1 MDKKTNE
8 VSHLFEKEYEASA
21 KGAAAKVHFLQ
32 ENPLGYV
39 MVSLLG
45 GAYLG
50 FGILL
55 TYAIE
60 SYLGPQPSAHIVMG
74 ISFSVALSLV
84 IMAGAEMFTGDAFI
98 LYNGL
103 RRKTVTAGDVAKL
116 LVVCYIGNWLGALI
130 LSAIFYG
137 TGLDTGAMAKA
148 LTDAAAL
155 KMTLP
160 PLEIFC
166 RGILC
171 NVLVCLAVWC
181 TFRCHSDS
189 AKLIMIFWCL
199 YVFYTLGFGHCIA
212 NMTLMTLAMLAP
224 HPDTVN
230 LTNYFYNLVCVT
242 AGNVAGAIFF
252 VSLPYGL
259 ASRRRP

>member
-1 MDKKTNE
+1 
-8 VSHLFEKEYEASA
+8 
-21 KGAAAKVHFLQ
+21 
-32 ENPLGYV
+32 
-39 MVSLLG
+39 
-45 GAYLG
+45 
-50 FGILL
+50 
-55 TYAIE
+55 
-60 SYLGPQPSAHIVMG
+60 
-74 ISFSVALSLV
+74 
-84 IMAGAEMFTGDAFI
+84 
-98 LYNGL
+98 
-103 RRKTVTAGDVAKL
+103 
-116 LVVCYIGNWLGALI
+116 
-130 LSAIFYG
+130 
-137 TGLDTGAMAKA
+137 MAKA

-181 TFRCHSDS
+181 TFRCHSDN

>member
-1 MDKKTNE
+1 MSN
-8 VSHLFEKEYEASA
+8 LFEKEYEASA
-21 KGAAAKVHFLQ
+21 HGAAAKVRFLE

-50 FGILL
+50 FGVLL

-60 SYLGPQPSAHIVMG
+60 SYLGPQPSVHIIMG
-74 ISFSVALSLV
+74 LSFGVALSLV
-84 IMAGAEMFTGDAFI
+84 IIAGAEMFTGNAFI

-103 RRKTVTAGDVAKL
+103 RRKTVTAGDVVKL
-116 LVVCYIGNWLGALI
+116 LVVCYLGNWLGALI
-130 LSAIFYG
+130 LSVIFYG
-137 TGLDTGAMAKA
+137 TGLDTVAMAQA
-148 LTDAAAL
+148 LTEAAAL
-155 KMTLP
+155 RMNLP

-181 TFRCHSDS
+181 SFRCHSES

-212 NMTLMTLAMLAP
+212 NMTLMDLALMAP
-224 HPDTVN
+224 HPDTIN
-230 LTNYFYNLVCVT
+230 MAHYFYNLCCVT

-252 VSLPYGL
+252 VSIPYGL
-259 ASRRRP
+259 ASRHRA